1 MSKSGDPLLDYME
14 KHNIPL
20 TWDNWLQY
28 AYGEDSLSDPPDALF
43 GAEAMAEI
51 PEEFQAD
58 IELFLQKCSGGV
70 Q

>member
-1 MSKSGDPLLDYME
+1 MSTGHPLLDWME
-14 KHNIPL
+14 KNRISL
-20 TWDNWLQY
+20 TWDNYLRY

-58 IELFLQKCSGGV
+58 IELYLQKQSGAI